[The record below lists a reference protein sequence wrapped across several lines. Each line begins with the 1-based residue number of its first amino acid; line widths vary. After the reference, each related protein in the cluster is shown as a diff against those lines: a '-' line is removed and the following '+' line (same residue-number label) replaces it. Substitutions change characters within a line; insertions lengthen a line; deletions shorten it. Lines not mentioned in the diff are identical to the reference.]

1 MNRLSFPHY
10 VQQDVMD
17 CCSTCLRII
26 AKYYGK
32 TYKYNAN
39 KFFSKYEM
47 NVSEVEK
54 EHVRHKAW
62 KERCGFNATP
72 TILVNGYPLPEE
84 YTVEDLEF
92 I

>member
-1 MNRLSFPHY
+1 MKSQLSFPHY
-10 VQQDVMD
+10 VQLDAMD

-47 NVSEVEK
+47 NVSDAEVAK
-54 EHVRHKAW
+54 GHPGTKRGRNDVDSM
-62 KERCGFNATP
+62 
-72 TILVNGYPLPEE
+72 LPQP
-84 YTVEDLEF
+84 F
-92 I
+92 W